1 MFHEFLCRHCRD
13 IVYIAFISVLS
24 LFVMTGLTNRCSCTS
39 QENNDPYHHVFQLVC
54 LSVCFSFQPQ
64 KERKAGG
71 LLKLLSG
78 AAAKKKPRSP
88 PSSPPNHNPSLVGQD
103 PAHHPHHH
111 HHHARSGSCPMAS
124 HGRAGSCPVESEMA
138 GAIGL
143 EPLHRKSGSLDT
155 NFPLSPP
162 ATRAGNPLMVLRP
175 EPKPL
180 SRERWAQTY
189 THTQI
194 DRETRAHLHTQK
206 YFHKF
211 GNLLKCKCIL
221 TAQTAGNFSVMYF
234 FRQPTIIILTEKM

>member
-1 MFHEFLCRHCRD
+1 MCSVDSLCREKKKLSFCRGL
-13 IVYIAFISVLS
+13 VYTDTTFITVLS
-24 LFVMTGLTNRCSCTS
+24 LFSTGLIKPIFPHISH
-39 QENNDPYHHVFQLVC
+39 QHLC
-54 LSVCFSFQPQ
+54 LFVVLFLISLILFPRSVLPQ

-88 PSSPPNHNPSLVGQD
+88 PSSPPTHDPSLAGQGAVATD

-124 HGRAGSCPVESEMA
+124 QGRAGSCPIESEMA

-155 NFPLSPP
+155 NFPRSPP
-162 ATRAGNPLMVLRP
+162 ATRAGNALMVLRP

-180 SRERWAQTY
+180 SRERWAR
-189 THTQI
+189 THI
-194 DRETRAHLHTQK
+194 HTER
-206 YFHKF
+206 HMH
-211 GNLLKCKCIL
+211 
-221 TAQTAGNFSVMYF
+221 MY
-234 FRQPTIIILTEKM
+234 

>member
-1 MFHEFLCRHCRD
+1 MVSLCREKKKLLFCSG
-13 IVYIAFISVLS
+13 IVYTDAAFITILS
-24 LFVMTGLTNRCSCTS
+24 LFKIGLIKPIFSYIYLTS
-39 QENNDPYHHVFQLVC
+39 ISVC
-54 LSVCFSFQPQ
+54 LFVCCLVPPLLCASILSVIAFPRSVRPQ

-88 PSSPPNHNPSLVGQD
+88 PSSPPTHDPSLAD

-124 HGRAGSCPVESEMA
+124 QGRAGSCPIESEMA

-155 NFPLSPP
+155 NFPRSPP
-162 ATRAGNPLMVLRP
+162 ATRAGNALMVLRP

-180 SRERWAQTY
+180 SRERWAH
-189 THTQI
+189 THI
-194 DRETRAHLHTQK
+194 HTST
-206 YFHKF
+206 H
-211 GNLLKCKCIL
+211 IL
-221 TAQTAGNFSVMYF
+221 N
-234 FRQPTIIILTEKM
+234 I